1 MLLLGKD
8 PVVAML
14 SFSTLGSVKKGGKL
28 DCVREAIEIIKAS
41 EGASPTKNEPLSL
54 PPATTRA
61 RCVCLVRRRRAGECR
76 CPSSQR
82 VTERNKH

>member
-61 RCVCLVRRRRAGECR
+61 RARALCVPR
-76 CPSSQR
+76 
-82 VTERNKH
+82 